1 MTDRISTKHVIDH
14 FISTIVGK
22 IKDFGEEDRG
32 GLTDKEEELLD
43 DADLFHS
50 IAHDQTPE
58 SVEHAMLFARMKSRK
73 KHQDNLDLFDIWAI
87 WAKFIVFLS
96 LAIFTA
102 MVAYVILTR

>member
-22 IKDFGEEDRG
+22 IKDLGEEDRG
-32 GLTDKEEELLD
+32 GLTDEEEELLD

-58 SVEHAMLFARMKSRK
+58 SVEHTMLFARMKSRK
-73 KHQDNLDLFDIWAI
+73 KHQDNLDLFGILV
-87 WAKFIVFLS
+87 KFIIFLS
-96 LAIFTA
+96 LVMLIAIIPYLIFT
-102 MVAYVILTR
+102 R

>member
-32 GLTDKEEELLD
+32 GLTDEEEELLD

-73 KHQDNLDLFDIWAI
+73 KHQDNLDLFGILV
-87 WAKFIVFLS
+87 KFIIFLS
-96 LAIFTA
+96 LVMLIAIIPYLIFT
-102 MVAYVILTR
+102 R